1 MRVKSLTFA
10 LCLAVLGITYWF
22 TIPTSSAPSVT
33 AVGPRQSS
41 SIALTSDDRTL
52 LNVNPEANTISVF
65 DVSGTAIVKL
75 DEIKVGHDPE
85 SVAVQPDG
93 TLAYVANSFDGTV
106 SVVNL
111 KNLKVKDVVTV
122 GAEPSA
128 VAVSPNG
135 TRLYVANSSS
145 NNLMVFDATKKKPEF
160 VATVDLSPFGTA
172 PRAISITNDGDKD
185 DTDETVFVALFYAQ
199 LRPGKTA
206 FNETE
211 DDQREGRVVAIS
223 AATNNLLS
231 PTITL
236 QPITDTGF
244 NANGRLSPGPGQVPN
259 VASTNPQTFTTPT
272 GCYPNQ
278 LASIAI
284 HPNRSLAYV
293 VSTGASPNGPQRFN
307 VMAQGMVSV
316 YNTSTGAEV
325 TAGQTDPNV
334 RRKAPLNLNQGINL
348 STTPAP
354 RLFLTNP
361 VAMTWRPDGSDAW
374 IVVQHADL
382 IVRLTIDANGIP
394 TVAAPLVAGPSQIV
408 RVDLEDTT
416 GISGKAPRG
425 IVINSGGSRAYTSNF
440 VSRSVTSVDISA
452 PTAPSILATAQS
464 TALPAP
470 GTFAETAH
478 FGEELFFTGR
488 GPQGRMS
495 QEAWG
500 GCVVCHPKGRS
511 DNVTWHFDAGPRQ
524 TIPLDGMISDCD
536 FHDQRILNW
545 SAVRDENQD
554 FELNTR
560 NVFGGRGLIDDD
572 RLFLAIGGTSGAT
585 PTDSSLIEQ
594 FQQFTGAVSTT
605 NDLAGGAGLPALAGA
620 RRDFAVATASDA
632 RVFIIG
638 GRTGAGQ
645 GSLVTGANTVLEFNP
660 RTNTLTPRSNAGFT
674 PRHSLGAAAVKTSGG
689 IRIYAVGGYSSTDS
703 TAAPVGTVEEF
714 NPATNTW
721 RTVATLPTAVAQFG
735 MTVAGGINTAEPR
748 ELIHIVSGNTGSEAT
763 PSVANPNPVQRF
775 QADPIGAGAWTTF
788 NPAGLT
794 LRRNHGAATG
804 IRVVSSRVFVIGGQ
818 DAGGNVLTTV
828 EEYQAQ
834 AVTLVN
840 TPHTSL
846 PSARARFGIGF
857 TLTSGQIYV
866 IGGIDGTG
874 LDQTTILEYSIGNN
888 GPVVGP
894 PGTPSGAWVTRGNI
908 STARRGLQVTTP
920 PGVTNFLPVQSGGR
934 DPRQDAIVAYIAA
947 NVRSARAPVSASD
960 PGAVAGRQLFQQVG
974 LVVPGFSCETCHGGP
989 KLTRSTVDYT
999 PPPSAD
1005 IGLGLGNEQVIGA
1018 ELRRTNTQPN
1028 TPGPVGP
1035 PQFPGVLLNVGT
1047 FTLGG
1052 GRTNE
1057 IRSNLAD
1064 IGAAAAP
1071 LGANGF
1077 NIPSLF
1083 SVHETAPYF
1092 YSGLAQTLEDVLN
1105 GSVDGN
1111 GGVRHH
1117 FVVDSQQRA
1126 NLIRYLNSIE
1136 PTNDPQQILQSLINL
1151 IQALVDANILNHGEG
1166 NSLIVKLEAA
1176 IASIN
1181 RGSTGA
1187 ACNQLNAFLN
1197 EVDAMV
1203 KSGRLTPLQ
1212 AQGLIQLATKAQN
1225 GLNCGG
1231 TNPIDCESFFVR
1243 QHYLDFL
1250 TREPEDNGLNAWLSV
1265 LDNCAEGDDVCMH
1278 EQRLLTSGSFF
1289 GSPEFQL
1296 KAYFAFRFYRAAF
1309 GRLPDYS
1316 EISADMQSVTGQTP
1330 TEVYSRKA
1338 SFTNSFVQRAEFAD
1352 LYNRRPNANYVA
1364 SLMTRYGL
1372 NRITTP
1378 APAQPDGVARVTF
1391 SQDQLVSA
1399 LNAGTLTRAQVLRAI
1414 ADSDQVFQSE
1424 YNGAFVAIQYY
1435 GYLRR
1440 TPETGGYNM
1449 WLNYL
1454 NAHPGDSR
1462 EMLRGFVD
1470 SIEYRS
1476 RFGTP

>member
-1 MRVKSLTFA
+1 MRATFFIGISF
-10 LCLAVLGITYWF
+10 LAIVGIACWF
-22 TIPTSSAPSVT
+22 TIPTASAPSIT

-41 SIALTSDDRTL
+41 SIALTADDRTL
-52 LNVNPEANTISVF
+52 VNVNPEANSISIF
-65 DVSGTAIVKL
+65 DVSGAALVKL
-75 DEIKVGHDPE
+75 DEVKVGRDPE

-111 KNLKVKDVVTV
+111 KNLKVKDVLTV
-122 GAEPSA
+122 GTEPSA

-145 NNLMVFDATKKKPEF
+145 NNFMVFDTTKKKPEF
-160 VATVDLSPFGTA
+160 VTSIDLSPFGTA
-172 PRAISITNDGDKD
+172 PRTISITNDGDKD
-185 DTDETVFVALFYAQ
+185 DTDETVFVALFFAQ

-206 FNETE
+206 LNETE

-223 AATNNLLS
+223 AATNSLLS

-244 NANGRLSPGPGQVPN
+244 NSNGRLSPGPNQVPN
-259 VASTNPQTFTTPT
+259 VPSTNPQTFTTPT
-272 GCYPNQ
+272 GVYPNQ

-284 HPNRSLAYV
+284 HPTRALAYV

-316 YNTSTGAEV
+316 YNTSTGAEI
-325 TAGQTDPNV
+325 TSGQTDPQV

-348 STTPAP
+348 ATTPAP

-361 VAMTWRPDGSDAW
+361 VAMSWRPDGSDAW
-374 IVVQHADL
+374 IVVQHSDL
-382 IVRLTIDANGIP
+382 IVRLTVDANGIP
-394 TVAAPLVAGPSQIV
+394 TVGAPLVAGPSQMV
-408 RVDLEDTT
+408 RVDLQDTT

-425 IVINSGGSRAYTSNF
+425 IVINSGGNRAYTTNF
-440 VSRSVTSVDISA
+440 VSRSVTSIDISV
-452 PTAPSILATAQS
+452 PTAPSILATALS
-464 TALPAP
+464 TALPAS

-478 FGEELFFTGR
+478 LGEELFFTGR

-500 GCVVCHPKGRS
+500 GCIVCHPKGRT

-524 TIPLDGMISDCD
+524 TIPLDGMISDVD

-572 RLFLAIGGTSGAT
+572 RLFLAIGGTSGST

-594 FQQFTGAVSTT
+594 FQQFTGVVSTT
-605 NDLAGGAGLPALAGA
+605 NDLAGGAALPPLADA
-620 RRDFAVATASDA
+620 RRDFAVASAPDA

-638 GRTGAGQ
+638 GRTGSGQ
-645 GSLVTGANTVLEFNP
+645 GSLVSGTNTVLEFNP
-660 RTNTLTPRSNAGFT
+660 RTNTLIPRSNAGFT
-674 PRHSLGAAAVKTSGG
+674 LRHSLGAAAVKTSGG
-689 IRIYAVGGYSSTDS
+689 IRIYAVGGYASTLAS
-703 TAAPVGTVEEF
+703 AAPVGTVEEF

-721 RTVATLPTAVAQFG
+721 RTVASLPTAVTQFG
-735 MTVAGGINTAEPR
+735 ITVAGGVNTAEPR
-748 ELIHIVSGNTGSEAT
+748 ELIHVVSGNTSSEAA

-775 QADPIGAGAWTTF
+775 QADPIGPGIWSTF

-794 LRRNHGAATG
+794 LRRNHGAATA
-804 IRVVSSRVFVIGGQ
+804 IRVVANRVFVIGGQ
-818 DAGGNVLTTV
+818 DAAGTVLTTV

-846 PSARARFGIGF
+846 PAARARFGIGY

-866 IGGIDGTG
+866 TGGIDGTG
-874 LDQTTILEYSIGNN
+874 ADQSTIFEYSTGTN
-888 GPVVGP
+888 GPVAGP
-894 PGTPSGAWVTRGNI
+894 AGNPSGAWVTRGNL
-908 STARRGLQVTTP
+908 SSAKRGLQITTP

-947 NVRSARAPVSASD
+947 NVRSARAPVSPSD
-960 PGAVAGRQLFQQVG
+960 PAAVAGKQLFQQVG
-974 LVVPGFSCETCHGGP
+974 LVVPAFSCETCHGGP
-989 KLTRSTVDYT
+989 KLTRSIVDYT
-999 PPPSAD
+999 PPPSPD
-1005 IGLGLGNEQVIGA
+1005 VGLGLGNEQVIGA

-1028 TPGPVGP
+1028 TAGPVAA
-1035 PQFPGVLLNVGT
+1035 PQFPGVLINVGT

-1092 YSGLAQTLEDVLN
+1092 YSGLAQTLEEVLN
-1105 GSVDGN
+1105 GSQDGN

-1117 FVVDSQQRA
+1117 FVVSSQQRA

-1136 PTNDPQQILQSLINL
+1136 PPNDPQQIIQSLIGQ
-1151 IQALVDANILNHGEG
+1151 IQSLVTANTLNQGEG
-1166 NSLIVKLEAA
+1166 NSLIAKLQAA
-1176 IASIN
+1176 QASIG
-1181 RGSTGA
+1181 RGNTTA
-1187 ACNQLNAFLN
+1187 ACSQLESFLN
-1197 EVDAMV
+1197 EVEALV
-1203 KSGRLTPLQ
+1203 RGGRLTTLQ
-1212 AQGLIQLATKAQN
+1212 GQELIQLATTARN
-1225 GLNCGG
+1225 GLNC
-1231 TNPIDCESFFVR
+1231 
-1243 QHYLDFL
+1243 
-1250 TREPEDNGLNAWLSV
+1250 
-1265 LDNCAEGDDVCMH
+1265 
-1278 EQRLLTSGSFF
+1278 
-1289 GSPEFQL
+1289 
-1296 KAYFAFRFYRAAF
+1296 
-1309 GRLPDYS
+1309 
-1316 EISADMQSVTGQTP
+1316 
-1330 TEVYSRKA
+1330 
-1338 SFTNSFVQRAEFAD
+1338 
-1352 LYNRRPNANYVA
+1352 
-1364 SLMTRYGL
+1364 
-1372 NRITTP
+1372 
-1378 APAQPDGVARVTF
+1378 
-1391 SQDQLVSA
+1391 
-1399 LNAGTLTRAQVLRAI
+1399 
-1414 ADSDQVFQSE
+1414 
-1424 YNGAFVAIQYY
+1424 
-1435 GYLRR
+1435 
-1440 TPETGGYNM
+1440 
-1449 WLNYL
+1449 
-1454 NAHPGDSR
+1454 
-1462 EMLRGFVD
+1462 
-1470 SIEYRS
+1470 
-1476 RFGTP
+1476 